1 MLVSITEVKIGQ
13 ILKLHGIY
21 CAVVLDKFISGDGG
35 VILRVQTLRNV
46 FRGFKSEL
54 IDTSVAPN
62 GLHVASMDDIDAEIA
77 EHKRTVEQGLSLMM
91 EAVRASG
98 THG

>member
-1 MLVSITEVKIGQ
+1 MLVSATEVRIGQ

-21 CAVVLDKFISGDGG
+21 CAVVLDKFINEDGG

-62 GLHVASMDDIDAEIA
+62 GLRAASMDDINTEIA
-77 EHKRTVEQGLSLMM
+77 EHYATVDRGLALML
-91 EAVRASG
+91 EAVQA
-98 THG
+98 

>member
-1 MLVSITEVKIGQ
+1 MVSVTEVKIGQ

-21 CAVVLDKFISGDGG
+21 CAVVLDKFISEDGG

-62 GLHVASMDDIDAEIA
+62 GLHAATMDDIDAEIA
-77 EHKRTVEQGLSLMM
+77 EHKRTVEQGLALML
-91 EAVRASG
+91 EAVQA
-98 THG
+98 